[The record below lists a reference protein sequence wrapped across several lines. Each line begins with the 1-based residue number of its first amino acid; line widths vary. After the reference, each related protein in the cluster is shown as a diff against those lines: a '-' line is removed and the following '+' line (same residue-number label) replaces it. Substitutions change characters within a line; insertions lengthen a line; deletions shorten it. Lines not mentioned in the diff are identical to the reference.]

1 MTMKFDDFGLHP
13 TLMQSLHAM
22 GFETPTPIQEQ
33 AIPLLMQGEDMIGQ
47 AQTGTGK
54 TAAFGLPMLDRLLHH
69 PPEHRP
75 AHASGVARPFGLV
88 MAPTRELA
96 MQVCEQM
103 EKMGVH
109 AKLNIVPVYGGQ
121 EMEKQLKRFQTT
133 VDVVVGTPGR
143 IMDHMERGTLNLD
156 HVQVVVLDEAD
167 RMLDMG
173 FVEDVV
179 GILRTT
185 PATRQTSLFS
195 ATMPREVLN
204 IAYEFMKSPQSVNV
218 TPPDHLAVEK
228 INQFYIPVDA
238 RLRPRALRMM
248 LQQRKPSLA
257 IVFCRTKRGAE
268 RVGMQLKADGFRAK
282 ALHGDLTQKQRD
294 EAMDHFREG
303 KLHILVATDIAS
315 RGLDVFD
322 VSHVINYDLPEDHLT
337 YVHRVGRTGRMGAAG
352 EAVSLIFPDQVDMIK
367 QWAKD
372 IGTSINELKIEGL
385 PAPDMNAVGP
395 SGIGVSGSAGIGSG
409 HGAHVSAMG
418 SGFVSPNA
426 GFGSGRSSHGGFGSG
441 RGHLGAG
448 HAGGTVHGAS
458 AHGSTGAPADS
469 GVHSSHGG
477 AGQASPHS
485 GERRS
490 FGSSFGKREG
500 SSGGFGHRE
509 GGREGGYGS
518 REGGAGGERRSFGS
532 GFGHTRREGG
542 REGSRGGREGGFGS
556 RGGDERFDRGSGM
569 GRASVSPMTIKKIK
583 ERPIKAAKTEG
594 HSRGH
599 SYVGRQ
605 N

>member
-1 MTMKFDDFGLHP
+1 MTMRFDELGLHD
-13 TLMQSLHAM
+13 TLMQSLKEM

-69 PPEHRP
+69 K
-75 AHASGVARPFGLV
+75 HASPNAPFTPGVARPFGLV

-96 MQVCEQM
+96 IQVCEQM
-103 EKMGVH
+103 EKMGRA

-121 EMEKQLKRFQTT
+121 EIEKQLKRFSNP

-143 IMDHMERGTLNLD
+143 IMDHMERNTLQLD
-156 HVQVVVLDEAD
+156 GVQVVVLDEAD

-173 FVEDVV
+173 FVDDVV
-179 GILRTT
+179 GILRHT
-185 PATRQTSLFS
+185 PPTRQTSLFS

-228 INQFYIPVDA
+228 INQYYVPVDA
-238 RLRPRALRMM
+238 RLRPRALRMI
-248 LQQRKPSLA
+248 LQQRNPSLA

-268 RVGMQLKADGFRAK
+268 RVGLQLKADGFRAK

-294 EAMDHFREG
+294 EAMEHFREG
-303 KLHILVATDIAS
+303 RLRVLVATDIAS

-352 EAVSLIFPDQVDMIK
+352 EAIALIFPDQVEVVQ

-372 IGTSINELKIEGL
+372 IGTTIQELKVEGL

-395 SGIGVSGSAGIGSG
+395 RGIGVSGPGGFGFGQSG
-409 HGAHVSAMG
+409 GPST
-418 SGFVSPNA
+418 SSFDNPNA
-426 GFGSGRSSHGGFGSG
+426 GFGTGRSSHGGFGLGRSG
-441 RGHLGAG
+441 HNTPHPGGGH
-448 HAGGTVHGAS
+448 S
-458 AHGSTGAPADS
+458 A
-469 GVHSSHGG
+469 HGG
-477 AGQASPHS
+477 AGGGQTGGSGHSPSGHS
-485 GERRS
+485 H
-490 FGSSFGKREG
+490 
-500 SSGGFGHRE
+500 SGGFGAGHSS
-509 GGREGGYGS
+509 GGR
-518 REGGAGGERRSFGS
+518 GGERRSFGS
-532 GFGHTRREGG
+532 GFGHKEGGREREGSRREGG
-542 REGSRGGREGGFGS
+542 FGRDSHSSRGGFGGRGGREGRSGGFGS
-556 RGGDERFDRGSGM
+556 RGGDDRFDRGSGM

-583 ERPIKAAKTEG
+583 ERPLKAAKTEG